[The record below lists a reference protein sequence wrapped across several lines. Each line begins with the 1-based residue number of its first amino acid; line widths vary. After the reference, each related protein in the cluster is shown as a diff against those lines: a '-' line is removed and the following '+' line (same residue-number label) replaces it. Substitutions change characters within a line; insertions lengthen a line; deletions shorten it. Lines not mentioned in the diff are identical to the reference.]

1 MAQVNINIPPKGF
14 YLIIDQNGNL
24 QNVGDENGPWN
35 LRPAR
40 ARESGQKA
48 AFPFK
53 NVGEIEAVKNDITFL
68 HVRNSPGRWCVIGG
82 QERWCP

>member
-1 MAQVNINIPPKGF
+1 MAQVNINIPPNGF

-24 QNVGDENGPWN
+24 KKVGDENGPWN
-35 LRPAR
+35 LRPATTKKR
-40 ARESGQKA
+40 GVKT

-82 QERWCP
+82 QKRWCP